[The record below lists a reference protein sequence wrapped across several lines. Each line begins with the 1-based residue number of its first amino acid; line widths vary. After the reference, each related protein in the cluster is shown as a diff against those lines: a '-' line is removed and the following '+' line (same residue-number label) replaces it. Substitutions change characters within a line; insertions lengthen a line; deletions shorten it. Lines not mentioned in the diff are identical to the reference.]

1 MGNSISSLAWKRAEY
16 RRLLEESLKKAVSV
30 LCHLEG
36 VVRISL
42 VGSFARGR
50 ADLCTDIDLVVV
62 MRTQMPFVERLR
74 LIYGSLCLPVD
85 VDVLCYTPEEFE
97 ELKKKP
103 FLKNLL
109 RGEVVLYEKE
119 SY

>member
-1 MGNSISSLAWKRAEY
+1 MGHSIGHFARKREEY
-16 RRLLEESLKKAVSV
+16 RRLLEESVKKAVSAICD
-30 LCHLEG
+30 LQG

-42 VGSFARGR
+42 VGSLARGR
-50 ADLCTDIDLVVV
+50 ADLCSDIDLVVV
-62 MRTQMPFVERLR
+62 MCTQMPFIERLR

-97 ELKKKP
+97 ELREKP

-109 RGEVVLYEKE
+109 RGEVVLYEKN
-119 SY
+119 SC